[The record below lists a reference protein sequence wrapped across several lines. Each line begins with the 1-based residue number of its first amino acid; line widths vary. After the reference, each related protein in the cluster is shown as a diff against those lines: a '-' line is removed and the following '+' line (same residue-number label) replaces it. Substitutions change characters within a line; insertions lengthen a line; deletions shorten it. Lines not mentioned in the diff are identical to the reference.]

1 MSPARSRELLVRGTA
16 SCRRGD
22 DDDDYYYYYY
32 YYYDDEDKQV
42 ASREDLWGVT
52 GKARP
57 LFVGRCEVRRR
68 PGLSSRPA
76 AGSLVS
82 SRAC

>member
-22 DDDDYYYYYY
+22 DDDYD
-32 YYYDDEDKQV
+32 YDDDDDKQV
-42 ASREDLWGVT
+42 ASPEDLWGVT